1 MRNLNIVSTVYTGN
15 TTIPRNINRGYFMI
29 TMTSGTCTLN
39 FGGGT
44 GELPVAAAG
53 YYEPLIAPNSEIIIT
68 TTGTFV
74 VLANAEGV

>member
-1 MRNLNIVSTVYTGN
+1 
-15 TTIPRNINRGYFMI
+15 MI